1 MRKVRWGVIG
11 CGGIARTRTIP
22 GMLLT
27 ENAQLVSVM
36 ARDLAS
42 AQAVQEQF
50 GADRAY
56 DSAEQMLENDELDA
70 VYIATP
76 VFTHSELTR
85 LAADH
90 GKHVLCEKPLTLTRA
105 DAEEL
110 YAAADRRGLALMEA
124 MRPAHLPCLDRVRQ
138 AMVQVGPIRRAD
150 FIYCQYSSR
159 YDKFKR
165 GIVENAFDPSMGG
178 GALRDIGVY
187 PLAWMELLFG
197 APAVVQAAGY
207 TLPGSIDA
215 VGSALALYDGL
226 TATAG
231 WSKVHDGRNA
241 ARLEGERGIVELT
254 PFPLPNRMTV
264 APRGGTPETV
274 PLETDA
280 LDMRYELEDF
290 IRLCAA
296 PSNDPWRV
304 HTLQVLTMMEQIR
317 AQMQ

>member
-1 MRKVRWGVIG
+1 MRFAIIGSNFIVDLFMQSAAGCPDFTPQVTYSRTRAQAEANAARWGA
-11 CGGIARTRTIP
+11 ARAVWDWQA
-22 GMLLT
+22 LLDAP
-27 ENAQLVSVM
+27 EV
-36 ARDLAS
+36 
-42 AQAVQEQF
+42 QAVYVASPNLCHKQQT
-50 GADRAY
+50 
-56 DSAEQMLENDELDA
+56 LDLLNA
-70 VYIATP
+70 
-76 VFTHSELTR
+76 
-85 LAADH
+85 

-138 AMVQVGPIRRAD
+138 AMAQVGPIRRAD

-197 APAVVQAAGY
+197 APAALRAAGY

-215 VGSALALYDGL
+215 VGSAVALYDGL
-226 TATAG
+226 TALAG

-274 PLETDA
+274 PLGTDA

-296 PSNDPWRV
+296 PSNDPWRA

>member
-1 MRKVRWGVIG
+1 MRFAIIGSNFIVDLFMQSAAGCPDFTPQVTYSRTRAQAEANAARWGA
-11 CGGIARTRTIP
+11 ARAVWDWQA
-22 GMLLT
+22 LLD
-27 ENAQLVSVM
+27 APDV
-36 ARDLAS
+36 
-42 AQAVQEQF
+42 QAVYVASPNLCHKQQT
-50 GADRAY
+50 
-56 DSAEQMLENDELDA
+56 LDLLNA
-70 VYIATP
+70 
-76 VFTHSELTR
+76 
-85 LAADH
+85 

-138 AMVQVGPIRRAD
+138 AMAQVGPIRRAD

-215 VGSALALYDGL
+215 VGSAVALYDGL

>member
-1 MRKVRWGVIG
+1 MKFAIIGSNFIVDLFMQSAQGCPDFTPQVTYSRTRAQAEANAARWGA
-11 CGGIARTRTIP
+11 ARAVWDWQA
-22 GMLLT
+22 LLD
-27 ENAQLVSVM
+27 APDV
-36 ARDLAS
+36 
-42 AQAVQEQF
+42 QAVYVASPNLCHKQQT
-50 GADRAY
+50 
-56 DSAEQMLENDELDA
+56 LDLLNA
-70 VYIATP
+70 
-76 VFTHSELTR
+76 
-85 LAADH
+85 

-105 DAEEL
+105 DAKEL

-197 APAVVQAAGY
+197 APAVVQAVGY
-207 TLPGSIDA
+207 TLPGPIDA
-215 VGSALALYDGL
+215 VGSAVALYDGL

>member
-1 MRKVRWGVIG
+1 MKFAIIGSNFIVDLFMQLAQGCPDFTPQVTYSRTRAQAEANAARWGA
-11 CGGIARTRTIP
+11 ARAVWDWQA
-22 GMLLT
+22 LLD
-27 ENAQLVSVM
+27 APDV
-36 ARDLAS
+36 
-42 AQAVQEQF
+42 QAVYVASPNLCHKQQT
-50 GADRAY
+50 
-56 DSAEQMLENDELDA
+56 LDLLNA
-70 VYIATP
+70 
-76 VFTHSELTR
+76 
-85 LAADH
+85 

>member
-1 MRKVRWGVIG
+1 MKFAIIGSNFIVDLFMQSAQGCPDFTPQVAYSRTRAQAEANAARWGA
-11 CGGIARTRTIP
+11 ARAVWDWQA
-22 GMLLT
+22 LLD
-27 ENAQLVSVM
+27 APDV
-36 ARDLAS
+36 
-42 AQAVQEQF
+42 QAVYVASPNLCHKQQT
-50 GADRAY
+50 
-56 DSAEQMLENDELDA
+56 LDLLNA
-70 VYIATP
+70 
-76 VFTHSELTR
+76 
-85 LAADH
+85 

-215 VGSALALYDGL
+215 VGSAVALYDGL

>member
-1 MRKVRWGVIG
+1 MKFAIIGSNFIVDLFMQSAQGCPDFTPQVTYSRTRAQAEANAARWGA
-11 CGGIARTRTIP
+11 ARAVWDWQA
-22 GMLLT
+22 LLD
-27 ENAQLVSVM
+27 APDV
-36 ARDLAS
+36 
-42 AQAVQEQF
+42 QAVYVASPNLCHKQQT
-50 GADRAY
+50 
-56 DSAEQMLENDELDA
+56 LDLLNA
-70 VYIATP
+70 
-76 VFTHSELTR
+76 
-85 LAADH
+85 

-187 PLAWMELLFG
+187 PLAGMELLFG

-215 VGSALALYDGL
+215 VGSAVALYDGL

>member
-1 MRKVRWGVIG
+1 MKFAIIGSNFIVDLFMQSAQGCPDFTPQVTYSRTRAQAEANAARWGA
-11 CGGIARTRTIP
+11 ARAVWDWQA
-22 GMLLT
+22 LLD
-27 ENAQLVSVM
+27 APDV
-36 ARDLAS
+36 
-42 AQAVQEQF
+42 QAVYVASPNLCHKQQT
-50 GADRAY
+50 
-56 DSAEQMLENDELDA
+56 LDLLNA
-70 VYIATP
+70 
-76 VFTHSELTR
+76 
-85 LAADH
+85 

-215 VGSALALYDGL
+215 VGSAVALYDGL

-231 WSKVHDGRNA
+231 WSKVHDGSNA

>member
-1 MRKVRWGVIG
+1 
-11 CGGIARTRTIP
+11 
-22 GMLLT
+22 
-27 ENAQLVSVM
+27 
-36 ARDLAS
+36 
-42 AQAVQEQF
+42 
-50 GADRAY
+50 
-56 DSAEQMLENDELDA
+56 
-70 VYIATP
+70 
-76 VFTHSELTR
+76 
-85 LAADH
+85 
-90 GKHVLCEKPLTLTRA
+90 
-105 DAEEL
+105 
-110 YAAADRRGLALMEA
+110 MEA

-215 VGSALALYDGL
+215 VGSAVALYDGL

>member
-1 MRKVRWGVIG
+1 MKFAIIGSNFIVDLFMQSAQGCPDFTPQVTYSRTRAQAEANAARWGA
-11 CGGIARTRTIP
+11 ARAVWDWQA
-22 GMLLT
+22 LLD
-27 ENAQLVSVM
+27 APDV
-36 ARDLAS
+36 
-42 AQAVQEQF
+42 QAVYVASPNLCHKQQT
-50 GADRAY
+50 
-56 DSAEQMLENDELDA
+56 LDLLNA
-70 VYIATP
+70 
-76 VFTHSELTR
+76 
-85 LAADH
+85 

-197 APAVVQAAGY
+197 APAVVQAVGY
-207 TLPGSIDA
+207 TLPGPIDA
-215 VGSALALYDGL
+215 VGSAVALYDGL

>member
-1 MRKVRWGVIG
+1 MKFDIIGSNFIVDLFMQSAQGCPDFTPQVTYSRTRAQAEANAARWGA
-11 CGGIARTRTIP
+11 ARAVWDWQA
-22 GMLLT
+22 LLD
-27 ENAQLVSVM
+27 APDV
-36 ARDLAS
+36 
-42 AQAVQEQF
+42 QAVYVASPNLCHKQQT
-50 GADRAY
+50 
-56 DSAEQMLENDELDA
+56 LDLLNA
-70 VYIATP
+70 
-76 VFTHSELTR
+76 
-85 LAADH
+85 

-215 VGSALALYDGL
+215 VGSAVALYDGL

>member
-1 MRKVRWGVIG
+1 MKFAIIGSNFIVDLFMQSAQGCPDFTPQVTYSRTRAQAEANAARWGA
-11 CGGIARTRTIP
+11 ARAVWDWQA
-22 GMLLT
+22 LLD
-27 ENAQLVSVM
+27 APDV
-36 ARDLAS
+36 
-42 AQAVQEQF
+42 QAVYVASPNLCHKQQT
-50 GADRAY
+50 
-56 DSAEQMLENDELDA
+56 LDLLNA
-70 VYIATP
+70 
-76 VFTHSELTR
+76 
-85 LAADH
+85 

-105 DAEEL
+105 DAKEL

-215 VGSALALYDGL
+215 VGSAVALYDGL

>member
-1 MRKVRWGVIG
+1 MKFAIIGSNFIVDLFMQSAQGCPDFTPQVTYSRTRAQAEANAARWGA
-11 CGGIARTRTIP
+11 ARAVWDWQA
-22 GMLLT
+22 LLD
-27 ENAQLVSVM
+27 APDV
-36 ARDLAS
+36 
-42 AQAVQEQF
+42 QAVYVASPNLCHKQQT
-50 GADRAY
+50 
-56 DSAEQMLENDELDA
+56 LDLLNA
-70 VYIATP
+70 
-76 VFTHSELTR
+76 
-85 LAADH
+85 

-197 APAVVQAAGY
+197 APAVVQAVGY

-215 VGSALALYDGL
+215 VGSAVALYDGL

>member
-1 MRKVRWGVIG
+1 MKFAIIGSNFIVDLFMQSAQGCPDFTPQVTYSRTRAQAEANAARWGA
-11 CGGIARTRTIP
+11 ARAVWDWQA
-22 GMLLT
+22 LLD
-27 ENAQLVSVM
+27 APDV
-36 ARDLAS
+36 
-42 AQAVQEQF
+42 QAVYVASPNLCHKQQT
-50 GADRAY
+50 
-56 DSAEQMLENDELDA
+56 LDLLNA
-70 VYIATP
+70 
-76 VFTHSELTR
+76 
-85 LAADH
+85 

-215 VGSALALYDGL
+215 VGSAVALYDGL

>member
-1 MRKVRWGVIG
+1 MKFAIIGSNFIVDLFMQLAQGCPDFTPQVTYSRTRAQAEANAARWGA
-11 CGGIARTRTIP
+11 ARAVWDWQA
-22 GMLLT
+22 LLD
-27 ENAQLVSVM
+27 APDV
-36 ARDLAS
+36 
-42 AQAVQEQF
+42 QAVYVASPNLCHKQQT
-50 GADRAY
+50 
-56 DSAEQMLENDELDA
+56 LDLLNA
-70 VYIATP
+70 
-76 VFTHSELTR
+76 
-85 LAADH
+85 

-215 VGSALALYDGL
+215 VGSAVALYDGL

>member
-1 MRKVRWGVIG
+1 MKFAIIGSNFIVDLFMQSAQGCPDFTPQVTYSRTRAQAEANAARWGA
-11 CGGIARTRTIP
+11 ARAVWDWQA
-22 GMLLT
+22 LLD
-27 ENAQLVSVM
+27 APDV
-36 ARDLAS
+36 
-42 AQAVQEQF
+42 QAVYVASPNLCHKQQT
-50 GADRAY
+50 
-56 DSAEQMLENDELDA
+56 LDLLNA
-70 VYIATP
+70 
-76 VFTHSELTR
+76 
-85 LAADH
+85 

-105 DAEEL
+105 DAKEL

-138 AMVQVGPIRRAD
+138 AMAQVGPIRRAD

-215 VGSALALYDGL
+215 VGSAVALYDGL

>member
-1 MRKVRWGVIG
+1 MKFAIIGSNFIVDLFMQSAQGCPDFTPQVAYSRTRAQAEANAARWGA
-11 CGGIARTRTIP
+11 ARAVWDWQA
-22 GMLLT
+22 LLD
-27 ENAQLVSVM
+27 APDV
-36 ARDLAS
+36 
-42 AQAVQEQF
+42 QAVYVASPNLCHKQQT
-50 GADRAY
+50 
-56 DSAEQMLENDELDA
+56 LDLLNA
-70 VYIATP
+70 
-76 VFTHSELTR
+76 
-85 LAADH
+85 

-105 DAEEL
+105 DAKEL

-138 AMVQVGPIRRAD
+138 AIVQVGPIRRAD

-215 VGSALALYDGL
+215 VGSAVALYDGL

>member
-1 MRKVRWGVIG
+1 MKFAIIGSNFIVDLFMQSAQGCPDFTPQVAYSRTRAQAEANAARWGA
-11 CGGIARTRTIP
+11 ARAVWDWQA
-22 GMLLT
+22 LLD
-27 ENAQLVSVM
+27 APDV
-36 ARDLAS
+36 
-42 AQAVQEQF
+42 QAVYVASPNLCHKQQT
-50 GADRAY
+50 
-56 DSAEQMLENDELDA
+56 LDLLNA
-70 VYIATP
+70 
-76 VFTHSELTR
+76 
-85 LAADH
+85 

-197 APAVVQAAGY
+197 APAVVQAVGY

-215 VGSALALYDGL
+215 VGSAVALYDGL

>member
-1 MRKVRWGVIG
+1 MKFAIIGSNFIVDLFMQSAQGCPDFTPQVTYSRTRAQAEANAARWGA
-11 CGGIARTRTIP
+11 ARAVWDWQA
-22 GMLLT
+22 LLD
-27 ENAQLVSVM
+27 APDV
-36 ARDLAS
+36 
-42 AQAVQEQF
+42 QAVYVASPNLCHKQQT
-50 GADRAY
+50 
-56 DSAEQMLENDELDA
+56 LDLLNA
-70 VYIATP
+70 
-76 VFTHSELTR
+76 
-85 LAADH
+85 